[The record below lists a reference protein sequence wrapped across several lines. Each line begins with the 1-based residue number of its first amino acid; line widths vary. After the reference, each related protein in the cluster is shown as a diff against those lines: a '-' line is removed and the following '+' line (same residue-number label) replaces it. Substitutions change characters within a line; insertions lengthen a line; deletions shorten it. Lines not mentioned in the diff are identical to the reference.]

1 MKIKK
6 LITRIGGFYLDG
18 YNYSLSTVRITQ
30 NFALEGLI
38 LCLIGMN
45 EKEWKCNESVKN
57 KDE

>member
-45 EKEWKCNESVKN
+45 EKEWKCEK
-57 KDE
+57 